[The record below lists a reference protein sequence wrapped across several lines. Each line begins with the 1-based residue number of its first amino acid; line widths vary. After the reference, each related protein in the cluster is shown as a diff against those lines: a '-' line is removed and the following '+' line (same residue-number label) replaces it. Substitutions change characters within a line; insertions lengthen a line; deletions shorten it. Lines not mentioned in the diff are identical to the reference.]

1 MTASSIQFDAVD
13 LVFAGSSGTSTS
25 ALAGV
30 QLTVDPGQFL
40 AVVGPSGCGKT
51 TLLRLA
57 AGLLSPTSGTV
68 RRDGKIVDGPSAGIG
83 FVFQQP
89 ALLPWRTVLD
99 NVLLPAQLDRRPSME
114 LRERAAGLLELL
126 GLRDF
131 LGARPRELSGGMQ
144 QRVAVARAL
153 LLQPSLLLLDEPFG
167 ALDAIS
173 REELQ
178 SELARAWETSGATAI
193 LVTHDLGEAAF
204 LADRVVVLTS
214 RPGTVHSDVP
224 VPRSGIRTPEH
235 RFSAGYVQLCRE
247 LRSGLEH
254 ATAGAGR

>member
-1 MTASSIQFDAVD
+1 MTASSIDVEGVD
-13 LVFAGSSGTSTS
+13 VVFGGSSGEPTP
-25 ALAGV
+25 ALS
-30 QLTVDPGQFL
+30 QLSLSVAPGEFV
-40 AVVGPSGCGKT
+40 AIVGPSGCGKT

-57 AGLLSPTSGTV
+57 AGLLAPTAGTV
-68 RRDGKIVDGPSAGIG
+68 RRDGTEVNAPLPGIG

-99 NVLLPAQLDRRPSME
+99 NVLLPAELDGGVSPQV
-114 LRERAAGLLELL
+114 RERAVGLLDLL
-126 GLRDF
+126 GLREF
-131 LGARPRELSGGMQ
+131 LRARPRELSGGMQ

-153 LLQPSLLLLDEPFG
+153 LLHPSLLLLDEPFG

-178 SELARAWETSGATAI
+178 SELSRAWASSGATAI

-214 RPGTVHSDVP
+214 RPGTVHSELRI
-224 VPRSGIRTPEH
+224 PRAGTRTPEF
-235 RFSAGYVQLCRE
+235 RYSAGYVGLCRE
-247 LRSGLEH
+247 LRARLED
-254 ATAGAGR
+254 ATAGSRR